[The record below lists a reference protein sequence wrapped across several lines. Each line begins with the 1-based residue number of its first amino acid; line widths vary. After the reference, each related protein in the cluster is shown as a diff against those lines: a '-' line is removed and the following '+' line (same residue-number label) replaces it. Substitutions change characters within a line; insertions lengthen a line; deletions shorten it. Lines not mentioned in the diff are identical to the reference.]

1 MEDRVH
7 VRPMVDGDLD
17 EADRITRL
25 AFATVRGLPE
35 QAVALDDTEAVR
47 TRFVAA
53 PDCAWVAEIGGEVVG
68 SVLAARWGSFGF
80 FGPLTVRPD
89 LWDRG
94 VGSRLLEPVLTAFE
108 AWQVRQAGLFTFSS
122 SPKHLGLYQKHGF
135 WPGYLVAVLGKQVA
149 PVESQYTLFSQ
160 VLPENRARLLDEI
173 RGLTDTVLP
182 GLDLEREIVAV
193 GAQGIGDTILVRN
206 GDSLTGMAVCHSG
219 PGSEAGS
226 GVCYVKFGAARSGA
240 TAGNEFD
247 TVLHACEAFAS
258 DSGLERLEAGVNT
271 GRRDAYR
278 RMLRRGFRTDL
289 LGVSMCLRDGERMDT
304 PDHYVIDDLR

>member
-25 AFATVRGLPE
+25 AFATFRGLPE
-35 QAVALDDTEAVR
+35 PDVALDDREAVR

-53 PDCAWVAEIGGEVVG
+53 PDCAWVAEIGGDVVG

-80 FGPLTVRPD
+80 FGPLTVHPD

-94 VGSRLLEPVLTAFE
+94 VGIRLLEPVLTAFE
-108 AWQVRQAGLFTFSS
+108 AWQVHQAGLFTFSS

-149 PVESQYTLFSQ
+149 PTESPYMLFSQ
-160 VLPENRARLLDEI
+160 ALPEHQARLLDEI
-173 RGLTDTVLP
+173 RALTDTVFP
-182 GLDLEREIVAV
+182 GLDLEREIVTV
-193 GAQGIGDTILVRN
+193 GAQGIGDTVLVRN
-206 GDSLTGMAVCHSG
+206 GDSLTGLAVCHSG
-219 PGSEAGS
+219 PGSEAGR
-226 GVCYVKFGAARSGA
+226 GVCYVKFGAARSCT
-240 TAGNEFD
+240 TAGDEFD
-247 TVLHACEAFAS
+247 LLLNACEAFAS

-271 GRRDAYR
+271 GRLDAYR

-289 LGVSMCLRDGERMDT
+289 LGVSMFLRDGERLDT
-304 PDHYVIDDLR
+304 PAHYVIDDLR